1 MAIAKELLPKIKAGA
16 TVRVFE
22 SFKEGDKERQMRFEG
37 LVLARKHGSEA
48 GASFTVR
55 ATVAGLGVEK
65 TFPIYSPAIS
75 KIEIINSPKKVGR
88 SKIYYI
94 RDISR
99 KAIRRKMSTER
110 SVAKKE
116 SVKADKKPAKADAS
130 KMSVTK

>member
-37 LVLARKHGSEA
+37 IVLARKHGTEA

-75 KIEIINSPKKVGR
+75 KIEIVNSPKKVGR

-94 RDISR
+94 RDVSR
-99 KAIRRKMSTER
+99 KTIRRKMATE
-110 SVAKKE
+110 KKTSLAANRAE
-116 SVKADKKPAKADAS
+116 KKAAIAKAEAAR
-130 KMSVTK
+130 

>member
-37 LVLARKHGSEA
+37 IVLARKHGTEA

-75 KIEIINSPKKVGR
+75 KIEIVNSPKKVGR

-94 RDISR
+94 RDVSR
-99 KAIRRKMSTER
+99 KTIRRKMATE
-110 SVAKKE
+110 KKTSLAANRAE
-116 SVKADKKPAKADAS
+116 KKAAMAKAEAAR
-130 KMSVTK
+130 

>member
-1 MAIAKELLPKIKAGA
+1 MAIAKEILPKIKAGA

-65 TFPIYSPAIS
+65 TFPIFSPAIS
-75 KIEIINSPKKVGR
+75 KVEIINSPKKVGR

-99 KAIRRKMSTER
+99 KAIRRKMSSEKQTL
-110 SVAKKE
+110 AKQHNESKKVPASKAEAVKE
-116 SVKADKKPAKADAS
+116 SK
-130 KMSVTK
+130 

>member
-1 MAIAKELLPKIKAGA
+1 MAIAKELLPKIKTGA

-37 LVLARKHGSEA
+37 LVLARKHGTEA

-55 ATVAGLGVEK
+55 ATVAGVGVEK

-99 KAIRRKMSTER
+99 KAIRRKMSTENAQ
-110 SVAKKE
+110 AKK
-116 SVKADKKPAKADAS
+116 SNVKTEKKEEKPAE
-130 KMSVTK
+130 TK

>member
-1 MAIAKELLPKIKAGA
+1 MAIAKEILPKIKTGA

-37 LVLARKHGSEA
+37 MVLARKHGSEA

-75 KIEIINSPKKVGR
+75 KVEIISSPRKVGR

-99 KAIRRKMSTER
+99 KAIRRKMSAERNEKPKAESKKTE
-110 SVAKKE
+110 AKEQK
-116 SVKADKKPAKADAS
+116 
-130 KMSVTK
+130 

>member
-22 SFKEGDKERQMRFEG
+22 SFKEGDKERNMRFEG

-75 KIEIINSPKKVGR
+75 KIEIISSPKKVGR

-99 KAIRRKMSTER
+99 KAIRRKMSSEKQTLAKQHKEGKK
-110 SVAKKE
+110 VAAP
-116 SVKADKKPAKADAS
+116 KAEEAK
-130 KMSVTK
+130 

>member
-65 TFPIYSPAIS
+65 TFPIHSPAIS
-75 KIEIINSPKKVGR
+75 KIEIVDSPKKVGR

-99 KAIRRKMSTER
+99 KAIRRKMSSEKQTL
-110 SVAKKE
+110 AKQHAESKKSAAPKAEAAKE
-116 SVKADKKPAKADAS
+116 
-130 KMSVTK
+130 TK